1 MLINN
6 LYSALFEFLTADKK
20 TEVVDF
26 KLLLPQGNASPPK
39 GAQK

>member
-6 LYSALFEFLTADKK
+6 LYSVLFEFLTADKK

-26 KLLLPQGNASPPK
+26 KLLIPHGNTSPPK
-39 GAQK
+39 GWQK